1 MLLRLLSFA
10 IFICWMVPV
19 SIARQ
24 ILQSSPFGRRA
35 YRAASNWDNAG
46 HGGQGRER
54 SHV

>member
-10 IFICWMVPV
+10 IYICWMVPI

-24 ILQSSPFGRRA
+24 ILQISPFGRRA
-35 YRAASNWDNAG
+35 YRAASSWDNAA
-46 HGGQGRER
+46 HGGPGRGR